1 MTREDINDIINAICP
16 NDEDYEKPCISPKYL
31 RQELEQLAVDQRQWN
46 EEPTTKNNL
55 GVDSVDRGKEPCYT
69 CRFCKINSHGSI
81 YCSLREKGGKCYD
94 HDSWE
99 LQEDVLDKIRAEI
112 EELDNKVCQQFLIED
127 IDKEVHRTYREC
139 IDILDKYKAES
150 EDK

>member
-1 MTREDINDIINAICP
+1 MT
-16 NDEDYEKPCISPKYL
+16 YKK
-31 RQELEQLAVDQRQWN
+31 EL
-46 EEPTTKNNL
+46 
-55 GVDSVDRGKEPCYT
+55 CYT

-99 LQEDVLDKIRAEI
+99 SQENVLDKIRAEI

-127 IDKEVHRTYREC
+127 VDKEVHRTYREC
-139 IDILDKYKAES
+139 IDIIDKYKAES
-150 EDK
+150 EGT